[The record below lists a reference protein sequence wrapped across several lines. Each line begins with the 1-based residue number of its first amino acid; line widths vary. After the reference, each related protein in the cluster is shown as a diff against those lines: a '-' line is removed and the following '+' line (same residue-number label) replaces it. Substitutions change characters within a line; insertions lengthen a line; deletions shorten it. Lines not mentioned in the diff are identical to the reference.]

1 MAAPDYQTLPASK
14 AVALTPNDDTD
25 LAATV
30 RAVYVGGV
38 GNLAVILKDDTTAV
52 IFAGVPIGTLLPILV
67 RRVLATG
74 TTATSLIG
82 LI

>member
-1 MAAPDYQTLPASK
+1 MASLDFQIVPASK
-14 AVALTPNDDTD
+14 AVAITPNDNTD
-25 LAATV
+25 LPITV